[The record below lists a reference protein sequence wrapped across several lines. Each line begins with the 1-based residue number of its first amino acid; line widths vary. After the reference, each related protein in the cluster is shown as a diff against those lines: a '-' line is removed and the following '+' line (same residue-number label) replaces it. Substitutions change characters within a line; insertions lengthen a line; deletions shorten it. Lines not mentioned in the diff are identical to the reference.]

1 MNVLTDIMWRFVPLI
16 LFAIYLCCC
25 NVNSRC
31 VVGVFQMFRL
41 LLLFGLTL
49 TFCSAI
55 IVNDPPE
62 QFYDYFYAGPEL
74 GFVSLPRFNFH
85 NRPVY
90 SVARAILPDRPEPDT
105 YDLHGLYHPWS
116 VHHLQVTHLTTA
128 ATWLL
133 KHPSQYSNSV
143 ETNSATLFCY
153 YYDFWILSKTGWTSS
168 FSVVLWIQY
177 QLKYL
182 YARQ

>member
-1 MNVLTDIMWRFVPLI
+1 MFYLLYSLLWSFWEVPSGDIISLMYI
-16 LFAIYLCCC
+16 LFFCYF
-25 NVNSRC
+25 NSRC

-41 LLLFGLTL
+41 LLLVGLTL

-74 GFVSLPRFNFH
+74 GFVSLPRYNFH

-105 YDLHGLYHPWS
+105 YDLHGLYHPWP

-128 ATWLL
+128 A
-133 KHPSQYSNSV
+133 
-143 ETNSATLFCY
+143 A
-153 YYDFWILSKTGWTSS
+153 
-168 FSVVLWIQY
+168 
-177 QLKYL
+177 
-182 YARQ
+182 